1 MGTTTAPEVPQT
13 ARPGLLGDAPSVVGN
28 GIRLMALHAPALLTI
43 YLFGQAIRNG
53 ALWLAVVLSG
63 VNATLGA
70 LFVPFA
76 PLATL
81 SALILMLRVVSPS
94 MRFASFGEPL
104 QADDSEGSEVSAGSA
119 NEAPGAGARARSLIS
134 SRLALLAGTIVP
146 FLAVYSAQGYLKED
160 QFKFVNEANADEFLN
175 NADFWLGNGT
185 IDSGR
190 TIVADGFWFWALVIV
205 AFVLRWLIDRLD
217 LPERSTAWGLFAA
230 YVEVT
235 WVALLATGAA
245 NNIDAW
251 RGWIER
257 REFVAT
263 VLGWWESFTGLFGP
277 IGEPMRAAA
286 AWFWGALGN
295 FDAIIIV
302 PLAWLTVGAVVYGR
316 SLSAPA
322 GRTAFG
328 ERWHARTQRLP
339 GPVRK
344 FNDEFLSSSWNRFY
358 GLFRGLRTLAAAG
371 LVPMLLFCLVF
382 VLASQAEV
390 ATAEILRRLLGPRDA
405 TDALAFSPHIALL
418 TRGVYTVVI
427 VGLLAAAIDRIFERA
442 PIAEPETT
450 SPTVR

>member
-1 MGTTTAPEVPQT
+1 MSLAAEQVVE
-13 ARPGLLGDAPSVVGN
+13 RPSRRGGALGDALSVVVG
-28 GIRLMALHAPALLTI
+28 GLRLAGRHLPTLLTI
-43 YLFGQAIRNG
+43 FLIGQAVRNG

-63 VNATLGA
+63 WNSTVGA

-94 MRFASFGEPL
+94 MRFASFGEPDE
-104 QADDSEGSEVSAGSA
+104 ADVAGEDSRVQTHG
-119 NEAPGAGARARSLIS
+119 ARSLIS

-160 QFKFVNEANADEFLN
+160 QFKFINEANADELLN
-175 NADFWLGNGT
+175 NTDFWLGNGT

-190 TIVADGFWFWALVIV
+190 TIVADGYWFWALVVV
-205 AFVLRWLIDRLD
+205 AFSLRWLIDRLD
-217 LPERSTAWGLFAA
+217 LPERSTPWGLFAA

-263 VLGWWESFTGLFGP
+263 LLDWWHRLTDLLGP
-277 IGEPMRAAA
+277 IGEPIRAATS
-286 AWFWGALGN
+286 WFWGALGN
-295 FDAIIIV
+295 FDAVIVV
-302 PLAWLTVGAVVYGR
+302 PLSWLTVGAVVYGR
-316 SLSAPA
+316 TLVAPKE
-322 GRTAFG
+322 RTAFG
-328 ERWHARTQRLP
+328 ERWHQRTKRLP
-339 GPVRK
+339 SAVRK
-344 FNDEFLSSSWNRFY
+344 FNDEFLSSAWSRFY

-390 ATAEILRRLLGPRDA
+390 ATAEILRRLIGPRDV
-405 TDALAFSPHIALL
+405 TTGVAFSPHLALL
-418 TRGVYTVVI
+418 TRAVYTVLI
-427 VGLLAAAIDRIFERA
+427 VGLLAAAIDRIFQRA
-442 PIAEPETT
+442 PLPTT
-450 SPTVR
+450 EEQPR